1 MLMIVLCIIWLKSGD
16 CSYVN
21 ELGTFIRQFLYSDG
35 VEYRLM
41 ARSQSWLLS
50 RVLFDVIPL
59 RLIPTILVG

>member
-1 MLMIVLCIIWLKSGD
+1 
-16 CSYVN
+16 VN
-21 ELGTFIRQFLYSDG
+21 ELETSIRQSLYVGG

-41 ARSQSWLLS
+41 VRSQSWLLS